1 MNQPTVLCVI
11 LNYRTPELTLKAA
24 AAALTAME
32 GMPGEIVIVDND
44 SGDGS
49 FAQMSQAAISRG
61 WTADNRLRVL
71 DAGRNGGF
79 GAGMNFGMRAGLSS
93 GETPAFYYLLNSDAF
108 PEPDAIRHLRDF
120 LIAHPKAGLAGSHV
134 AGEDAVTHCTAF
146 RFPSIAGEFETAART
161 GPITRALKHAVVPLP
176 QPQGEAQVDW
186 TAGASLM
193 LRSQMIDQIG
203 GFDETFF
210 LYFEETDLCLR
221 AARKGWAC
229 WYLPQSRV
237 MHLGSVSTG
246 MKRWT
251 RTPGYWFESRRH
263 YFTKNHGHAYAA
275 TATLARATGQVIWQL
290 RRFIERKP
298 QTDPDHFLR
307 DLLIH
312 SFGKPAAPV
321 PAPAHPAPAPLAE
334 DRK

>member
-1 MNQPTVLCVI
+1 MSQPTVLCVI

-32 GMPGEIVIVDND
+32 GIPGEVVIVDND

-49 FAQMSQAAISRG
+49 FAQMSQAATSRG
-61 WTADNRLRVL
+61 WTAGNRLRVIS
-71 DAGRNGGF
+71 AGRNGGF

-93 GETPAFYYLLNSDAF
+93 GGTPAFYYLLNSDAF
-108 PEPDAIRHLRDF
+108 PEPGAIRHLRDF
-120 LIAHPKAGLAGSHV
+120 LIAHPTAGLAGSHV
-134 AGEDAVTHCTAF
+134 EGEDAKPHCTAF

-161 GPITRALKHAVVPLP
+161 GLISRALKHAVVPLP
-176 QPQGEAQVDW
+176 QPKGETQVDW

-193 LRSQMIDQIG
+193 LRAQMIEQIG

-221 AARKGWAC
+221 AAREGWSC

-237 MHLGSVSTG
+237 THLGSASTG

-275 TATLARATGQVIWQL
+275 VATLARAAGQAIWLL
-290 RRFIERKP
+290 RRFLERKP
-298 QTDPDHFLR
+298 QTDPEHFLR
-307 DLLIH
+307 DLFTY
-312 SFGKPAAPV
+312 SFGKPAT
-321 PAPAHPAPAPLAE
+321 PAPARAVSAPLAE